1 MDGLRPMEDSL
12 NRVLS
17 RNADCDA
24 AAADKGQETAWISAC
39 QQGETVAFNRLVLKW
54 EKPIYNLTLRMLQ
67 DRDEAAEATQEV
79 FCSAFRN
86 IGRFRKDARF
96 STWLYRIAVNQ
107 CITRLRKRPPGV
119 HLSLDDQRPDA
130 PLKGW
135 TPAADS
141 HEGEFMLQEQR
152 KRVRLALENLPDEQR
167 AIVELK
173 FYQDLTFEEIAAVLE
188 APLSTIK
195 SRLYSGLALLKS
207 RLGET
212 SQVA

>member
-1 MDGLRPMEDSL
+1 MEESL

-17 RNADCDA
+17 SNRDGDA
-24 AAADKGQETAWISAC
+24 AAERCQETAWIAAC
-39 QQGETVAFNRLVLKW
+39 QQGDTVAFNRLVLKW
-54 EKPIYNLTLRMLQ
+54 EKPIYNLSLRMLQ
-67 DRDEAAEATQEV
+67 DRDEAAEAAQEV

-86 IGRFRKDARF
+86 IRRFRKDAKF

-119 HLSLDDQRPDA
+119 HLSMDDEGPDA

-135 TPAADS
+135 TPTTDS
-141 HEGEFMLQEQR
+141 HETEMMLQEQR
-152 KRVRLALENLPDEQR
+152 KRVRLALENLPEEQR

-173 FYQDLTFEEIAAVLE
+173 FYQDLTFEEIAAVVE

-195 SRLYSGLALLKS
+195 SRLYAGLAVLKT
-207 RLGET
+207 RLGGT

>member
-1 MDGLRPMEDSL
+1 MEESL

-17 RNADCDA
+17 SNRDGDA
-24 AAADKGQETAWISAC
+24 AAERCQETAWIAAC
-39 QQGETVAFNRLVLKW
+39 QQGDTVAFNRLVLKW
-54 EKPIYNLTLRMLQ
+54 EKPIYNLSLRMLQ
-67 DRDEAAEATQEV
+67 DRDEAAEAAQEV
-79 FCSAFRN
+79 FCAAFRN
-86 IGRFRKDARF
+86 IRRFRKDAKF

-119 HLSLDDQRPDA
+119 HLSMDDEGPDA

-135 TPAADS
+135 TPTTDS
-141 HEGEFMLQEQR
+141 HETEMMLQEQR
-152 KRVRLALENLPDEQR
+152 KRVRLALENLPEEQR

-173 FYQDLTFEEIAAVLE
+173 FYQDLTFEEIAAVVE

-195 SRLYSGLALLKS
+195 SRLYAGLAVLKT
-207 RLGET
+207 RLGGT